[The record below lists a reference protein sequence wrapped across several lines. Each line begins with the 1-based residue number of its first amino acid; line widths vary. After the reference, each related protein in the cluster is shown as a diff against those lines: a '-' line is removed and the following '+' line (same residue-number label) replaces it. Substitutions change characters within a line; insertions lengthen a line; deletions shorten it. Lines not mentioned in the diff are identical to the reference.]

1 MCSLRPL
8 EQVLLHC
15 ADRAQELNGSAWP
28 VNLHD
33 DTTSVPQPQ
42 SVHAADARVE
52 ELRLLD
58 GRTQLSAAELV
69 ERNPHSLWGRV
80 REQVA
85 DNVRNEAPLLE
96 LEGDETGK
104 P

>member
-1 MCSLRPL
+1 MGVRVLARVEECLDDCHPGSERHRTFKRLRGRKAAL

-33 DTTSVPQPQ
+33 
-42 SVHAADARVE
+42 
-52 ELRLLD
+52 
-58 GRTQLSAAELV
+58 
-69 ERNPHSLWGRV
+69 
-80 REQVA
+80 
-85 DNVRNEAPLLE
+85 EAPLLE